1 MRRRTFVQ
9 SIAFG
14 TALSPAPSGAGLKP
28 KRSPGPIPLA
38 ADGFVTVFESPDPWN
53 FRAYSPGLAL
63 LPGGRLVATLDVGG
77 PGLRDKQGPE
87 SYRGRIFTS
96 DDRGQTWIH
105 RANVPMYHARPFA
118 AGNAVYVLGHSG
130 DLGIVKSNDN
140 GETWSETS
148 WLTEGE
154 RWHQAPCNVHYANGR
169 IYLVM
174 EKNTDTSLRGW
185 EVSVLAPVVMAADVS
200 ADLTSRVAW
209 TFSNA
214 LSYRDALEEAGPA
227 HLIGVPF
234 YTPGPTVPPDNED
247 RRYMAPPG
255 WLETNVVQ
263 FVDPDHLWHDPEG
276 RTFHLWMR
284 AHTGSTNLA
293 AIAKAVESE
302 DKSSI
307 TVSLEKAPSG
317 ALMLFVPCPGGQ
329 MKFHI
334 LYDEQTKL
342 FWLLSS
348 QATDS
353 MTRPDRLDGDRYNLP
368 NNERH
373 RLVVHFSKNCV
384 DWCFAARVA
393 DSGAYKQARHYASM
407 VIDGDDLHILSRSG
421 DERAKSAH
429 DGNLIT
435 FHTVRHFRDLVY

>member
-9 SIAFG
+9 SLALG
-14 TALSPAPSGAGLKP
+14 TALNPAASGGGLKP
-28 KRSPGPIPLA
+28 KSSPRPIPLV
-38 ADGFVTVFESPDPWN
+38 ADNFVTVYESPDPWD

-63 LPGGRLVATLDVGG
+63 LPGGRLVATLDLGG
-77 PGLRDKQGPE
+77 PGLQGKQGSE

-96 DDRGQTWIH
+96 DDRGQTWTH
-105 RANVPMYHARPFA
+105 RANVPIFHARPFA

-130 DLGIVKSNDN
+130 DLGIVKSTDN
-140 GETWSETS
+140 GETWSATS

-154 RWHQAPCNVHYANGR
+154 QWHQAPCNVHYANGR

-174 EKNTDTSLRGW
+174 EKNTDPSLRGW

-200 ADLTSRVAW
+200 ADLTSRAAW
-209 TFSNA
+209 TFSNV

-234 YTPGPTVPPDNED
+234 YTSGPTTPPDHKD

-263 FVDPDHLWHDPEG
+263 FNDPDHLWHDPEG

-302 DKSSI
+302 DKATI

-353 MTRPDRLDGDRYNLP
+353 MTRPDRLDDDRYNLP

-373 RLVVHFSKNCV
+373 RLVLHFSKNCV

-407 VIDGDDLHILSRSG
+407 VIDGDALHILSRSG

-435 FHTVRHFRDLVY
+435 FHTVHHFRDLVY